1 MCVCVCVYVCVCVCA
16 HVCVCVYARVYVC
29 ARVPVSP
36 QESLKEKPYV
46 QKRPKWVQELNTM
59 LKQKEKAE
67 IQAFTSK
74 GFQFLTENY
83 LPRKLREGDWV

>member
-1 MCVCVCVYVCVCVCA
+1 M
-16 HVCVCVYARVYVC
+16 
-29 ARVPVSP
+29 
-36 QESLKEKPYV
+36 

-74 GFQFLTENY
+74 GFQFLTESY

>member
-1 MCVCVCVYVCVCVCA
+1 LWVLYWSKDDGKSDVQLVVCA
-16 HVCVCVYARVYVC
+16 GVWVR
-29 ARVPVSP
+29 SP

-46 QKRPKWVQELNTM
+46 QKRPMWVQELNTM

>member
-1 MCVCVCVYVCVCVCA
+1 MRGLISCGSSDCRLELSSHDVA
-16 HVCVCVYARVYVC
+16 FA
-29 ARVPVSP
+29 
-36 QESLKEKPYV
+36 ESLKEKPYV

-74 GFQFLTENY
+74 GFQFLTESY